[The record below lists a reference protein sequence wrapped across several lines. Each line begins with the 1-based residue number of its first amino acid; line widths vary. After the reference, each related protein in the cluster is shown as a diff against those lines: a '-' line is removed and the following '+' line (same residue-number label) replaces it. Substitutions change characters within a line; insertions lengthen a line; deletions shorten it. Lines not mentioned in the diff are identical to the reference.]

1 VSWRRALAVFVTFL
15 VTGGVL
21 WFALGMSRGV
31 LLSDA
36 VRGRVWPWA
45 PYYPERGLGA
55 PGLSDPVWQFAPW
68 AAFAGSELRAGR
80 LPLWNPHQDGG
91 VPLLGNAQSAL
102 GSPLLFPVL
111 ALGVSGGWNLSL
123 LLRLLVALGGAWSL
137 LRDRGRSPEAAALG
151 AAAYALAGAFIAW
164 LGHPQTLAA
173 APVPFVLLFAGR
185 LARRASCRDA
195 VLLALSAAVVLAGGH
210 PETALMAALL
220 AAAWTLF
227 LATSPRRA
235 AATLGAALAG
245 AGLAAPLW
253 LPFAEYFLLSEARA
267 GTDRHPF
274 VLPLSALA
282 RLVLP
287 SATSANAVETA
298 AAVSAAV
305 VLLVPAGLALG
316 RPRRESLFWA
326 TAAAVIFL
334 VTYDNPAARL
344 IARATPVYWSRALLL
359 LPIPLGCLAAA
370 GLDALVTRARLSRR
384 GRPARAL
391 AASVAALAA
400 LELLLAARGV
410 HDVTPAGDLAVTTPL
425 LGRLRADEDVFRI
438 LPLHTFLPPNTATP
452 LGLDDVRGY
461 DALAPA
467 GWRRLRVALGRFAP
481 TPTVSDAIAPWDLRP
496 GGAGLDF
503 WNVKYL
509 CLHPQFPFG
518 APALNERL
526 GLDLEEV
533 YSGPD
538 GRLLRNRRVLSRAR
552 VEGAAGGVT
561 ILERFPTRWVLDVS
575 AAAPARLIVA
585 NPYYPGWR
593 AAVDGVEA
601 PLAARPGDPIV
612 VPVPAGAH
620 RVVLDY
626 RPGSFRAGLALAA
639 ASVLGLAF
647 LGRWR

>member
-1 VSWRRALAVFVTFL
+1 VALLAGAV
-15 VTGGVL
+15 GVL
-21 WFALGMSRGV
+21 WFALGMSGGV

-45 PYYPERGLGA
+45 PDYPARSLGA

-68 AAFAGSELRAGR
+68 AEFAGSELRAGR

-102 GSPLLFPVL
+102 GSPLLAPVL
-111 ALGVSGGWNLSL
+111 AFGVARGWNLSL
-123 LLRLLVALGGAWSL
+123 LLRLLVALAGAWMFV
-137 LRDRGRSPEAAALG
+137 RDRGRSPEAAVLG
-151 AAAYALAGAFIAW
+151 AIAYALSGAFVAW

-185 LARRASCRDA
+185 LARRASRRDA
-195 VLLALSAAVVLAGGH
+195 LLLALSTAVVLAGGH
-210 PETALMAALL
+210 PETVAMAALL

-227 LATSPRRA
+227 LAASARRA
-235 AATLGAALAG
+235 AATVGAALAG
-245 AGLAAPLW
+245 AALAAPLW

-267 GTDRHPF
+267 GTGRHSF

-287 SATSANAVETA
+287 GAPSANTVETA

-305 VLLVPAGLALG
+305 VLLVPAGLALS

-326 TAAAVIFL
+326 GVAAAILL
-334 VTYDNPAARL
+334 VTYDNPVARL
-344 IARATPVYWSRALLL
+344 LARATPLYWTRALLF

-370 GLDALVTRARLSRR
+370 GLDALLERAREAGR
-384 GRPARAL
+384 GRVARAL
-391 AASVAALAA
+391 ATFVTTLAA

-410 HDVTPAGDLAVTTPL
+410 HDVTPPGDLAVTTPL
-425 LGRLRADEDVFRI
+425 VERLRADREVFRI
-438 LPLHTFLPPNTATP
+438 LPLHTFLPPNRATP

-467 GWRRLRVALGRFAP
+467 GWRRQRAALGRFAP

-518 APALNERL
+518 ASTLNERL

-533 YSGPD
+533 YAGPD
-538 GRLLRNRRVLSRAR
+538 GRLLLNHRVLPR
-552 VEGAAGGVT
+552 VRLEGSGGDVT
-561 ILERFPTRWVLDVS
+561 ILKHDPTRWTIGVS
-575 AAAPARLIVA
+575 AASAGRLVVA
-585 NPYYPGWR
+585 NPYFPGWN
-593 AAVDGVEA
+593 AYVDGLEA
-601 PLAARPGDPIV
+601 PLRANPGDPIMIAI
-612 VPVPAGAH
+612 PPGAH
-620 RVVLDY
+620 RVDLAY
-626 RPGSFRAGLALAA
+626 RPRSFRAGLAIAALSALA
-639 ASVLGLAF
+639 LAVVF
-647 LGRWR
+647 LKR

>member
-1 VSWRRALAVFVTFL
+1 MDARIPRAALLAAGAVA
-15 VTGGVL
+15 L

-45 PYYPERGLGA
+45 PSYPPRTLGA

-68 AAFAGSELRAGR
+68 AEFAGSELRAGR

-91 VPLLGNAQSAL
+91 VPLLANAQSAL
-102 GSPLLFPVL
+102 GSPLLFPAL
-111 ALGVSGGWNLSL
+111 ALGVAAGWNLSL
-123 LLRLLVALGGAWSL
+123 LLRLLVALGGAWAL

-151 AAAYALAGAFIAW
+151 AVAYAFSGAFVAW

-185 LARRASCRDA
+185 LARRASRRDA
-195 VLLALSAAVVLAGGH
+195 VLLALSAALVLAGGH

-227 LATSPRRA
+227 LAASPRRA
-235 AATLGAALAG
+235 AATFGASLAG

-267 GTDRHPF
+267 GADRHPF
-274 VLPLSALA
+274 VLPLSGLVG
-282 RLVLP
+282 LVLP
-287 SATSANAVETA
+287 GAASANAVETA

-316 RPRRESLFWA
+316 RPRRETLFWA
-326 TAAAVIFL
+326 SVAAAILV

-344 IARATPVYWSRALLL
+344 LARVTPVYWSRALLL
-359 LPIPLGCLAAA
+359 LPVPLGCLAAA
-370 GLDALVTRARLSRR
+370 GLDALVERAGAAGRGRTARLV
-384 GRPARAL
+384 AAAL
-391 AASVAALAA
+391 AALAA
-400 LELLLAARGV
+400 LELLVAARGV
-410 HDVTPAGDLAVTTPL
+410 HDVTPPGDLALTTPL
-425 LGRLRADEDVFRI
+425 VERLRADKDVFRI
-438 LPLHTFLPPNTATP
+438 LPLHTFLPPNAATP

-461 DALAPA
+461 DALSPA
-467 GWRRLRVALGRFAP
+467 GWRRQREALGRFVA

-518 APALNERL
+518 APTLNERL
-526 GLDLEEV
+526 GLDLEDV

-538 GRLLRNRRVLSRAR
+538 GRLLRNRRVLPRAR
-552 VEGAAGGVT
+552 LDGAGGSVT
-561 ILERFPTRWVLDVS
+561 ILERLPTRWSLDVS
-575 AAAPARLIVA
+575 AAVPARLVVA
-585 NPYYPGWR
+585 NPYFPGWR
-593 AAVDGVEA
+593 ATVDGVD
-601 PLAARPGDPIV
+601 ARLTAKPGEPIV
-612 VPVPAGAH
+612 LPFPAGSH

-626 RPGSFRAGLALAA
+626 RPGSLRAGLALAA
-639 ASVLGLAF
+639 ASALALAVLV
-647 LGRWR
+647 RRR